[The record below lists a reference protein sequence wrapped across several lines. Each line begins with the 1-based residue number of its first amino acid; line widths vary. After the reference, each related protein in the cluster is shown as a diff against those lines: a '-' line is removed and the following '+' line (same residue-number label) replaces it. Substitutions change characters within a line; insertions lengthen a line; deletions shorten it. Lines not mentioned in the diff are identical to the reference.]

1 MGILCILS
9 AVLAYAPNIAHC
21 QPEAK
26 TARTEKATS
35 RLSRLYDVMRFE
47 HYESLLYQLSVCY
60 AMPRKA
66 VASCGMQHF

>member
-9 AVLAYAPNIAHC
+9 TVLAYAFKIAHC

-26 TARTEKATS
+26 TARTEKVTS

-47 HYESLLYQLSVCY
+47 H
-60 AMPRKA
+60 
-66 VASCGMQHF
+66 

>member
-9 AVLAYAPNIAHC
+9 AVSAYVFMIAHR

-26 TARTEKATS
+26 TARTEKGTS

-47 HYESLLYQLSVCY
+47 HYESFFVL
-60 AMPRKA
+60 
-66 VASCGMQHF
+66 ASLGLCHAWQDRRP